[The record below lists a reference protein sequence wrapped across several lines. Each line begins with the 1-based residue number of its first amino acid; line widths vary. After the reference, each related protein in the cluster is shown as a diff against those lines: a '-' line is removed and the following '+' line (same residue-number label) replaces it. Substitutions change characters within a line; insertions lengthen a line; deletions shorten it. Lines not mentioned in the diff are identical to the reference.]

1 MFGIN
6 GFEMVILV
14 LVALFVIGPRRLPE
28 YAAKLRDFVRSFRR
42 MAEGAKETV
51 KQDFGAD
58 LDEYDWRSLDPRQ
71 YDPRRIVRE
80 ALAEEDRAIREEQ
93 FRTGRDRGSAAT
105 GSTTGARSG
114 TQSTTGSSSGPG
126 SSDAAAPAGGP
137 GVPARSAAAT
147 SAAEAAA
154 TTLTPMERHRE
165 QVGQR
170 QDGQGAPFDPEA
182 T

>member
-14 LVALFVIGPRRLPE
+14 LVALFVIGPQRLPE
-28 YAAKLRDFVRSFRR
+28 YAAKLRDVVRSFRR

-51 KQDFGAD
+51 KKDFGAD

-93 FRTGRDRGSAAT
+93 FRAGRDTGSPAA
-105 GSTTGARSG
+105 GSTTGARS
-114 TQSTTGSSSGPG
+114 STHSTVGSS
-126 SSDAAAPAGGP
+126 AGGP
-137 GVPARSAAAT
+137 STGPSRASGGSGAPDRSDAAT

-154 TTLTPMERHRE
+154 TRLTPMERHRD